1 MRGCIRCS
9 DERLLLFIWGE
20 DTAQVTANCNDTNSF
35 QKRLN
40 LLRMWQEIDN
50 KLIWEYQFES
60 FAAAFS
66 FLNEVAALAA
76 QVNHHPTIINEY
88 TRVRLELTTHDAGNI
103 ITELDRQ
110 LAEAIDQKWAQGSS
124 E

>member
-1 MRGCIRCS
+1 
-9 DERLLLFIWGE
+9 
-20 DTAQVTANCNDTNSF
+20 
-35 QKRLN
+35 
-40 LLRMWQEIDN
+40 MWQEIDN

-76 QVNHHPTIINEY
+76 QFNHHPTIVNEY
-88 TRVRLELTTHDAGNI
+88 TSVRLELTTHDAGNI

-110 LAEAIDQKWAQGSS
+110 LAEAIEQKWAQGSS

>member
-1 MRGCIRCS
+1 M
-9 DERLLLFIWGE
+9 
-20 DTAQVTANCNDTNSF
+20 
-35 QKRLN
+35 
-40 LLRMWQEIDN
+40 DN
-50 KLIWEYQFES
+50 KLICEHQFES

-66 FLNEVAALAA
+66 FLNEVAGLAE
-76 QVNHHPTIINEY
+76 QFNHHPTIVNEY

-110 LAEAIDQKWAQGSS
+110 LAEAIEQKWAQGSS